1 MPRPRENF
9 LRDEAIVELLPG
21 KGRASC
27 RKDKDPFLPWLACDP
42 AESGEL
48 GWGGPE
54 GKMDGLWS
62 PRQRSDPYSAV
73 LITV

>member
-1 MPRPRENF
+1 MPRPRENL
-9 LRDEAIVELLPG
+9 LRDEAIVELLPS

-27 RKDKDPFLPWLACDP
+27 LRDKDPFLPWLVCDP

-48 GWGGPE
+48 GRGDPE
-54 GKMDGLWS
+54 GKMRGPWS
-62 PRQRSDPYSAV
+62 PRQSSDPNSAV

>member
-1 MPRPRENF
+1 M
-9 LRDEAIVELLPG
+9 ELLPG

-27 RKDKDPFLPWLACDP
+27 PRDKDPFLPWLACDP

-48 GWGGPE
+48 GKGGPE
-54 GKMDGLWS
+54 GKMRGLWS
-62 PRQRSDPYSAV
+62 WRQSSDPNSAV